1 MEAPSAGWGQRM
13 LHGSLSGLGFHFGEY
28 ERMAMTPAAS
38 PALPLDA
45 WVPAGCVPSAAH
57 RVAILR
63 TLGGGVGSTSFTYTH
78 PDSFVAQWLLLFLP
92 G

>member
-28 ERMAMTPAAS
+28 ERMAVTPATS
-38 PALPLDA
+38 PALPLGL
-45 WVPAGCVPSAAH
+45 WVPAGSAPSTAH
-57 RVAILR
+57 RAAILR
-63 TLGGGVGSTSFTYTH
+63 ALRGGAGGTSFTYTH
-78 PDSFVAQWLLLFLP
+78 PDSFVTQWLLLFLP